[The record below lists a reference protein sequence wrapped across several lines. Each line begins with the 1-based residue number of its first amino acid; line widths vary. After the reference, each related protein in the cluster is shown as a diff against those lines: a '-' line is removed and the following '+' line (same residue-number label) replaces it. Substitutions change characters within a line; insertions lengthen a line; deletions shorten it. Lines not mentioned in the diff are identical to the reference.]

1 MSLPARQERVLE
13 RIEHSLHACD
23 PLRSTFAMFTKL
35 TRDEEMPRLERL
47 EAPSSPLR
55 DWLKRQAQPVRGRRG
70 TTSAWAIGAPGTRLR
85 AIMLVPIVLLALAP
99 AALLGLGI
107 HGVSH
112 GGPAFRPQ
120 RTAPALMNW
129 AKTCRPAPHG
139 LRTLD
144 CQGGDSALPASGG
157 HCRGNE
163 SHAVGGAGWRPERD
177 RRPRSCAAAQL
188 VRGSPVSLAV
198 AAFALHVAFAVAVGR
213 LLALSAPRGGG
224 GGGRRLVPGRRAAA
238 LAVTKGPRG

>member
-47 EAPSSPLR
+47 EAPVIAAAGLAQATGATRAGATGDDKRAGHRCAGHQAAR
-55 DWLKRQAQPVRGRRG
+55 DHARPDRAAGAG
-70 TTSAWAIGAPGTRLR
+70 TCRP
-85 AIMLVPIVLLALAP
+85 PC
-99 AALLGLGI
+99 LGI

>member
-70 TTSAWAIGAPGTRLR
+70 TTSARAIGAPGTRLR

-99 AALLGLGI
+99 AALL
-107 HGVSH
+107 
-112 GGPAFRPQ
+112 
-120 RTAPALMNW
+120 
-129 AKTCRPAPHG
+129 
-139 LRTLD
+139 
-144 CQGGDSALPASGG
+144 
-157 HCRGNE
+157 
-163 SHAVGGAGWRPERD
+163 
-177 RRPRSCAAAQL
+177 
-188 VRGSPVSLAV
+188 
-198 AAFALHVAFAVAVGR
+198 
-213 LLALSAPRGGG
+213 
-224 GGGRRLVPGRRAAA
+224 A
-238 LAVTKGPRG
+238 LAYTA